1 MRLLLIALVAALALL
16 YVTLG
21 LRFGYV
27 TLTPTWLVNAQGQNR
42 YTLEV
47 YEEGQRVG
55 YRGRCEVQ
63 SGRAVLRLLAP
74 DGRQIV
80 GRTCQKMNDRGDW
93 ALHLVG
99 GGQPGRYQL
108 VVDFDAY
115 TGLLD
120 LSETRE

>member
-80 GRTCQKMNDRGDW
+80 GRTCQKVGDRGDW
-93 ALHLVG
+93 TLHLVG
-99 GGQPGRYQL
+99 GRQPGRYQL

-120 LSETRE
+120 LSETRD

>member
-1 MRLLLIALVAALALL
+1 MRLLLTALAAALALL

-27 TLTPTWLVNAQGQNR
+27 TLTPTWLLNAQGQNR
-42 YTLEV
+42 YVLQV

-63 SGRAVLRLLAP
+63 SGRAVLRLLGP
-74 DGRQIV
+74 DGRQLA
-80 GRTCQKMNDRGDW
+80 GRTCQKVGDRHEW
-93 ALHLVG
+93 TLHLVG
-99 GGQPGRYQL
+99 GGQPGQYQL

-115 TGLLD
+115 SGLLD
-120 LSETRE
+120 LSETRQ